1 MSLIGSAGRGISSLL
16 TLEDPLPAFSFF
28 VSLDPTDAHLPAAQ
42 SVLIPIMA
50 LGAFCEVKGLGGD
63 LEVMPYAEGGSND
76 YVHQLPVR
84 HTWGRIT
91 LRRGVIRDMALW
103 VWYWGGL
110 NGSLGARRD
119 GCITVCD
126 AAGDPAVI
134 YVFRRALA
142 TKWLGPELNAMQSQV
157 AIDGLEISHEGLT
170 AYPIP
175 SVSLAVNTTVNVATA
190 ITSAPGKIKG
200 AL

>member
-1 MSLIGSAGRGISSLL
+1 MSLIGSIARGGAQLF

-42 SVLIPIMA
+42 AALIPIMA
-50 LGAFCEVKGLGGD
+50 LGAFCEVKGLGGE
-63 LEVMPYAEGGSND
+63 LEVIPYAEGGCND
-76 YVHQLPVR
+76 FVHQLPVR

-103 VWYWGGL
+103 VWYLGGL

-126 AAGDPAVI
+126 EAGDPAVI
-134 YVFRRALA
+134 YVFKRALA
-142 TKWLGPELNAMQSQV
+142 TKWHGPELNAMQSQC
-157 AIDGLEISHEGLT
+157 AIDGLEITHEGLT

-175 SVSLAVNTTVNVATA
+175 SVALVVNTAK
-190 ITSAPGKIKG
+190 KIRKV
-200 AL
+200 L